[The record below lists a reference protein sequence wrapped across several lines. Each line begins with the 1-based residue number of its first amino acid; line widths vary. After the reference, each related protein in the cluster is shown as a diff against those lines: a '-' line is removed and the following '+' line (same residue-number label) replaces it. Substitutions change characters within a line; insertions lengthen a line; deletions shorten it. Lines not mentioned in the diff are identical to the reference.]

1 MAAKKAG
8 KPKTTSAE
16 PVDPEMQRLT
26 KRIENLNKIV
36 DRGFA
41 VREIAQ
47 SNNPKDKVL
56 EIRSV
61 RAEQKMEQ
69 LLRQRWN
76 LRNAPRSE
84 GAGARATLEGLMKGN
99 IGGGLRKHGR

>member
-1 MAAKKAG
+1 MAKKAG
-8 KPKTTSAE
+8 KSKSTSSE

-41 VREIAQ
+41 VREMVQ
-47 SNNPKDKVL
+47 SSNPKDKVL
-56 EIRSV
+56 ETRSV

-84 GAGARATLEGLMKGN
+84 SAGARATLEGLMKGN
-99 IGGGLRKHGR
+99 IRGGGLRTGGK